1 MQIRT
6 ARDPIAWIGI
16 AVTVLANIAGLAW
29 LAGKF
34 DERMN
39 NAEADIAKLEA
50 KAEKDA
56 KQDVQIAV
64 ISEQLATIS
73 TNVGEIKGKLEAR
86 NR

>member
-50 KAEKDA
+50 KSEKDA